1 MYLVESIQQ
10 FESFLRAFES
20 EDSFCI
26 PILLDSRKHPVENE
40 PSLLYFKLLDS
51 RKSYMLPINH
61 SEVLVSN
68 YPLED
73 NSKTIYTPDKKALLQ
88 VIDFNNVIDVGI
100 LNHFINNNSLDFME
114 MDTTSHN
121 FFYARKYPNDN
132 RLVPILKHFEKC
144 EKIFDSVIETI
155 LQTKDLVGDKSFT
168 FFNELVLDTLSNIE
182 SSGINTV
189 DGMKY
194 SQYNIYTSTGRPSNR
209 FGGVNYAA
217 MSKEDGSRKKI
228 VSRFK
233 DGKMLMFDYDAYHLR
248 LIAKLIDY
256 NFPNNISVHE
266 YLGKQYFGKDK
277 LTEEEYGKSKEVS
290 FRLLYGGIDKEFE
303 NIPFF
308 KNVKRYIFEL
318 WANYKNDGYI
328 ESAIAGKKLYF
339 NNVEGINP
347 QKIFNYMIQLYETEQ
362 NMIVSEKVFEFLSR
376 LRTRFIMYTYDS
388 FLFDVYSP
396 EMPLVLKKIKE
407 ILESNGDFPVRSYT
421 GSSYDDIKLI
431 NT

>member
-10 FESFLRAFES
+10 FESFLHAFES
-20 EDSFCI
+20 EDSFCV
-26 PILLDSRKHPVENE
+26 PILLDSRKHPIENE

-51 RKSYMLPINH
+51 RISYMLPINH

-68 YPLED
+68 YPLLD

-88 VIDFNNVIDVGI
+88 VLEFQNVIDVGI
-100 LNHFINNNSLDFME
+100 LNHFITNNSLDFME

-132 RLVPILKHFEKC
+132 RLVPIVKHFEKC
-144 EKIFDSVIETI
+144 EKIFNSVIETI
-155 LQTKDLVGDKSFT
+155 LQTKDLVEDEAFT
-168 FFNELVLDTLSNIE
+168 FFNELVLNTLSDIE

-189 DGMKY
+189 DGIKY

-228 VSRFK
+228 VSRFN

-248 LIAKLIDY
+248 LIAKLINY
-256 NFPNNISVHE
+256 NFPKDISIHE

-303 NIPFF
+303 KIPFF
-308 KNVKRYIFEL
+308 KAVKKHIFSL
-318 WANYKNDGYI
+318 WRKYKRDGHI
-328 ESAIAGKKLYF
+328 ESVIAGKKLHF

-376 LRTRFIMYTYDS
+376 LRTRFVMYTYDS

-407 ILESNGDFPVRSYT
+407 ILESDGDFPARVYT
-421 GSSYDDIKLI
+421 GLSYDDIKLI

>member
-40 PSLLYFKLLDS
+40 LSLLYFKLLDS

-61 SEVLVSN
+61 SEVLVAN

-73 NSKTIYTPDKKALLQ
+73 NSKKIYTPDKKALLQ
-88 VIDFNNVIDVGI
+88 LVNFNNVIDVGI
-100 LNHFINNNSLDFME
+100 LNHFMNNNSLDFME

-121 FFYARKYPNDN
+121 FFYARKYQNDN
-132 RLVPILKHFEKC
+132 RLIPIVKHFERC
-144 EKIFDSVIETI
+144 EKIFDSIIETI
-155 LQTKDLVGDKSFT
+155 LQTDDLIEDKSFI
-168 FFNELVLDTLSNIE
+168 FFNELVLNTLSNIE
-182 SSGINTV
+182 SSGINTIE
-189 DGMKY
+189 GIKH

-217 MSKEDGSRKKI
+217 MSKEDGSRKNI
-228 VSRFK
+228 VSRFE
-233 DGKMLMFDYDAYHLR
+233 DGEMLMFDYDAYHLR
-248 LIAKLIDY
+248 LIAKLINY
-256 NFPNNISVHE
+256 TFPNDISVHE
-266 YLGKQYFGKDK
+266 YLGKQYFGKNK
-277 LTEEEYGKSKEVS
+277 LTKEEYGKSKEVS

-308 KNVKRYIFEL
+308 KAVKKYIFSL
-318 WANYKNDGYI
+318 WADYKNDGYI
-328 ESAIAGKKLYF
+328 ESAIARKKLYF

-362 NMIVSEKVFEFLSR
+362 NMIVSDKVFEFLSR
-376 LRTRFIMYTYDS
+376 LRTKFVMYTYDS

-396 EMPLVLKKIKE
+396 EMSLVLKKIKK

>member
-20 EDSFCI
+20 EDSFCV
-26 PILLDSRKHPVENE
+26 PILLDSRKHPIENE

-51 RKSYMLPINH
+51 RISYMLPINH

-73 NSKTIYTPDKKALLQ
+73 NSKTIYTPDKKVLLQ
-88 VIDFNNVIDVGI
+88 VVNFNNVIDVGI
-100 LNHFINNNSLDFME
+100 LNHFINNNSLDFMA
-114 MDTTSHN
+114 MNTTSHN

-132 RLVPILKHFEKC
+132 RLVPIVKHFEKC
-144 EKIFDSVIETI
+144 EKIFDSIIETI
-155 LQTKDLVGDKSFT
+155 LQTKNLVEDKSFI

-248 LIAKLIDY
+248 LIAKLINY
-256 NFPNNISVHE
+256 NFPKDVSVHE

-290 FRLLYGGIDKEFE
+290 FRLLYGGIDTEFE
-303 NIPFF
+303 KIPFF
-308 KNVKRYIFEL
+308 KAVKKHIFSL
-318 WANYKNDGYI
+318 WRKYKRDGHI
-328 ESAIAGKKLYF
+328 ESVIAGKKLHF

-376 LRTRFIMYTYDS
+376 LRTRFVMYTYDS

-407 ILESNGDFPVRSYT
+407 ILESDGDFPVRVYT

>member
-20 EDSFCI
+20 EDSFCV
-26 PILLDSRKHPVENE
+26 PILLDSRKHPIENE

-51 RKSYMLPINH
+51 RISYMLPINH

-73 NSKTIYTPDKKALLQ
+73 NSKTIYTPDKKVLLQ
-88 VIDFNNVIDVGI
+88 VVNFNNVIDVGI
-100 LNHFINNNSLDFME
+100 LNHFINNNSLDFMA
-114 MDTTSHN
+114 MNTTSHN

-132 RLVPILKHFEKC
+132 RLVPIVKHFEKC
-144 EKIFDSVIETI
+144 EKIFDSIIETI
-155 LQTKDLVGDKSFT
+155 LQTKNLVEDKSFT

-248 LIAKLIDY
+248 LIAKLINY

-277 LTEEEYGKSKEVS
+277 LTEEEYGKSK
-290 FRLLYGGIDKEFE
+290 
-303 NIPFF
+303 
-308 KNVKRYIFEL
+308 
-318 WANYKNDGYI
+318 
-328 ESAIAGKKLYF
+328 
-339 NNVEGINP
+339 
-347 QKIFNYMIQLYETEQ
+347 
-362 NMIVSEKVFEFLSR
+362 
-376 LRTRFIMYTYDS
+376 
-388 FLFDVYSP
+388 
-396 EMPLVLKKIKE
+396 
-407 ILESNGDFPVRSYT
+407 
-421 GSSYDDIKLI
+421 
-431 NT
+431 

>member
-20 EDSFCI
+20 EDSFCV
-26 PILLDSRKHPVENE
+26 PILLDSRKHPIENE

-51 RKSYMLPINH
+51 RISYMLPINH

-73 NSKTIYTPDKKALLQ
+73 NSKTIYTPDKKVLLQ
-88 VIDFNNVIDVGI
+88 VVNFNNVIDVGI
-100 LNHFINNNSLDFME
+100 LNHFINNNSLDFMA
-114 MDTTSHN
+114 MNTTSHN

-132 RLVPILKHFEKC
+132 RLVPIVKHFEKC

-155 LQTKDLVGDKSFT
+155 LQTKDLVEDKSFT

-248 LIAKLIDY
+248 LIAKLINY
-256 NFPNNISVHE
+256 NFPKDVSVHE

-290 FRLLYGGIDKEFE
+290 FRLLYGGIDTEFE
-303 NIPFF
+303 KIPFF
-308 KNVKRYIFEL
+308 KAVKKHIFSL
-318 WANYKNDGYI
+318 WRKYKRDGHI
-328 ESAIAGKKLYF
+328 ESVIAGKKLHF

-376 LRTRFIMYTYDS
+376 LRTRFVMYTYDS

-407 ILESNGDFPVRSYT
+407 ILESDGDFPVRVYT

>member
-20 EDSFCI
+20 EDSFCV
-26 PILLDSRKHPVENE
+26 PILLDSRKHPIENE

-51 RKSYMLPINH
+51 RISYMLPINH

-73 NSKTIYTPDKKALLQ
+73 NSKTIYTPDKKVLLQ
-88 VIDFNNVIDVGI
+88 VVNFNNVIDVGI
-100 LNHFINNNSLDFME
+100 LNHFINNNSLDFMA
-114 MDTTSHN
+114 MNTTSHN

-132 RLVPILKHFEKC
+132 RLVPIVKHFEKC
-144 EKIFDSVIETI
+144 EKIFDSIIETI
-155 LQTKDLVGDKSFT
+155 LQTKDLVEDKSFT

-248 LIAKLIDY
+248 LIAKLINY
-256 NFPNNISVHE
+256 NFPKDVSVHE

-290 FRLLYGGIDKEFE
+290 FRLLYGGIDTEFE
-303 NIPFF
+303 KIPFF
-308 KNVKRYIFEL
+308 KAVKKHIFSL
-318 WANYKNDGYI
+318 WRKYKRDGHI
-328 ESAIAGKKLYF
+328 ESVIAGKKLHF

-376 LRTRFIMYTYDS
+376 LRTRFVMYTYDS

-407 ILESNGDFPVRSYT
+407 ILESDGDFPVRVYT

>member
-1 MYLVESIQQ
+1 
-10 FESFLRAFES
+10 
-20 EDSFCI
+20 
-26 PILLDSRKHPVENE
+26 
-40 PSLLYFKLLDS
+40 
-51 RKSYMLPINH
+51 MLPINH

-396 EMPLVLKKIKE
+396 EMPSVLKKIKE
-407 ILESNGDFPVRSYT
+407 ILECNNDFPVRSYT

>member
-20 EDSFCI
+20 EDSFCV
-26 PILLDSRKHPVENE
+26 PILLDSRKHPIENE

-51 RKSYMLPINH
+51 RISYMLPINH

-73 NSKTIYTPDKKALLQ
+73 NSKTIYTPDKKVLLQ
-88 VIDFNNVIDVGI
+88 VVNFNNVIDVGI
-100 LNHFINNNSLDFME
+100 LNHFINNNSLDFMA
-114 MDTTSHN
+114 MNTTSHN

-132 RLVPILKHFEKC
+132 RLVPIVKHFEKC

-155 LQTKDLVGDKSFT
+155 LQTKNLVEDKSFI

-228 VSRFK
+228 VSRFE

-248 LIAKLIDY
+248 LIAKLINY
-256 NFPNNISVHE
+256 NFPKDVSIHE

-290 FRLLYGGIDKEFE
+290 FRLLYGGIDTEFE
-303 NIPFF
+303 KIPFF
-308 KNVKRYIFEL
+308 KAVKKHIFSL
-318 WANYKNDGYI
+318 WRKYKRDGHI
-328 ESAIAGKKLYF
+328 ESVIAGKKLHF

-362 NMIVSEKVFEFLSR
+362 NMIVSEKVFEFLSK

-407 ILESNGDFPVRSYT
+407 ILESNGDFPVRVYT
-421 GSSYDDIKLI
+421 GLSYDDIKLI

>member
-1 MYLVESIQQ
+1 
-10 FESFLRAFES
+10 
-20 EDSFCI
+20 
-26 PILLDSRKHPVENE
+26 
-40 PSLLYFKLLDS
+40 
-51 RKSYMLPINH
+51 
-61 SEVLVSN
+61 
-68 YPLED
+68 
-73 NSKTIYTPDKKALLQ
+73 
-88 VIDFNNVIDVGI
+88 
-100 LNHFINNNSLDFME
+100 
-114 MDTTSHN
+114 
-121 FFYARKYPNDN
+121 
-132 RLVPILKHFEKC
+132 
-144 EKIFDSVIETI
+144 
-155 LQTKDLVGDKSFT
+155 
-168 FFNELVLDTLSNIE
+168 
-182 SSGINTV
+182 
-189 DGMKY
+189 MKY

-228 VSRFK
+228 VSRFE

-308 KNVKRYIFEL
+308 KAVKKYIFSL

-362 NMIVSEKVFEFLSR
+362 NMIVSEKVFKFLR
-376 LRTRFIMYTYDS
+376 ELRTRFIMYTYDS

-396 EMPLVLKKIKE
+396 EMPSVLKKLKE
-407 ILESNGDFPVRSYT
+407 ILESDGDFPVRSYT